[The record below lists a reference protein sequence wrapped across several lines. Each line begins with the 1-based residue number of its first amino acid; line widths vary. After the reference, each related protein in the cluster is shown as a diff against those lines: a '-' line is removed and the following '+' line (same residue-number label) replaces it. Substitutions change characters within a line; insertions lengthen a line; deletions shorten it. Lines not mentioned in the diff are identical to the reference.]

1 MIPVE
6 PRILDAISAPEDLKV
21 LTYPELSILA
31 QEIRE
36 EIVSTCAENGGH
48 IASSL
53 GAVEIVLAA
62 HRVLNCP
69 HDKLVFDVGH
79 QAYAH
84 KLVTGRR
91 SQFPKLRTYGGLSG
105 FTKPEESPYD
115 AHPSGHASDSLSVA
129 AGYAKAAQ
137 LNGSNEKVVAVIGD
151 ASLSGGMAFEA
162 LNYIGQ
168 AQLPMVIIL
177 NDNMMSISRNVG
189 ALMKHLGNMRAD
201 NRYRKL
207 RDAAQEELEASGVL
221 GKILLDLGKRAKESA
236 KQFFLASSMI
246 FESLGITCTA
256 PIDGHNIRE
265 LEDTLRLVLQTEGP
279 VLVHVVTKKGAG
291 YAPAEQDPER
301 FHGVGP
307 FEVATGA
314 AKPKKPA
321 PPAFTTV
328 FGQALLEEG
337 RADDAVVAITAAMEG
352 GTGLKPFAE
361 QFPER
366 FIDVG
371 IAEENAVGLA
381 SGLAFAGK
389 KPVVAIYSTFLQR
402 SFDQIVVDCALSQ
415 ANVVLAI
422 DRAGLVGEDGATHH
436 GAFDLVYMRTVPH
449 MRVLA
454 PADEADLVNAL
465 HTALALPGPV
475 SLRYPRGNG
484 MGVSVPE
491 VPQMLEVGKSRLVR
505 EGSDACVLA
514 FGPVAYRAM
523 EAAEMLAEE
532 GIDVRV
538 VDMLWA
544 KPLDKEAVL
553 AAAETGCVITAEEG
567 AMVGGCGEGVI
578 EVLAQHRAQCSVTTL
593 ALPDRFV
600 RHGSVPQLLHEV
612 GLDAEGIA
620 ESVRNA
626 FLQ

>member
-1 MIPVE
+1 ME
-6 PRILDAISAPEDLKV
+6 PLRILDAINSPADLKV
-21 LTYPELSILA
+21 LTYPELDILA
-31 QEIRE
+31 QEIRD
-36 EIVSTCAENGGH
+36 EIIATCSANGGH

-69 HDKLVFDVGH
+69 DDKLLFDVGH

-84 KLVTGRR
+84 KLVTGRLGR
-91 SQFPKLRTYGGLSG
+91 FPTLRTYGGISG
-105 FTKPEESPYD
+105 FTKPEESPFD

-137 LNGSNEKVVAVIGD
+137 LDGSDRKVVAVIGD

-207 RDAAQEELEASGVL
+207 RDAAQEELEAGGAIS
-221 GKILLDLGKRAKESA
+221 KTLLDLGKRAKESA
-236 KQFFLASSMI
+236 KQFFLASSMM

-256 PIDGHNIRE
+256 PIDGHDIRE

-279 VLVHVVTKKGAG
+279 VLVHVVTRKGAG

-307 FEVATGA
+307 FDVATGA
-314 AKPKKPA
+314 AKPKPSA

-328 FGQALLEEG
+328 FGKALLKEG
-337 RADDAVVAITAAMEG
+337 EADERVMAITAAMEG
-352 GTGLKPFAE
+352 GTGLKSFAE
-361 QFPER
+361 AYPQR

-371 IAEENAVGLA
+371 IAEENAVALA

-402 SFDQIVVDCALSQ
+402 SFDQIVINCALSQ

-436 GAFDLVYMRTVPH
+436 GAFDLVYMRTIPH
-449 MRVLA
+449 MKVLA

-465 HTALALPGPV
+465 HTALALEGPV
-475 SLRYPRGNG
+475 SLRYPRGS
-484 MGVSVPE
+484 GVGAPVPDE
-491 VPQMLEVGKSRLVR
+491 PCLLEVGKSRLLR
-505 EGSDACVLA
+505 QGSDACILA
-514 FGPVAYRAM
+514 FGTIAYRAL
-523 EAAEMLAEE
+523 EAAEMLADE
-532 GIDVRV
+532 GISVRV

-544 KPLDKEAVL
+544 KPLDEEAILSAV
-553 AAAETGCVITAEEG
+553 ETGCVVTAEEG
-567 AMVGGCGEGVI
+567 AIVGGCGEGVI
-578 EVLAQHRAQCSVTTL
+578 EVMSQHRVQCPVTTL
-593 ALPDRFV
+593 ALPDSFV

-620 ESVRNA
+620 EAVRNLY
-626 FLQ
+626 LQ

>member
-1 MIPVE
+1 MAA
-6 PRILDAISAPEDLKV
+6 PRILDAVNSPADLKV
-21 LTYPELSILA
+21 LTYPELDILA

-36 EIVSTCAENGGH
+36 EIINTCSENGGH

-53 GAVEIVLAA
+53 GAVEIILAA

-69 HDKLVFDVGH
+69 DDKLIFDVGH

-84 KLVTGRR
+84 KLVTGRLA
-91 SQFPKLRTYGGLSG
+91 QFASLRTYGGLSG

-137 LNGSNEKVVAVIGD
+137 LNGSGQKVVTVIGD

-168 AQLPMVIIL
+168 AELPMVIIL
-177 NDNMMSISRNVG
+177 NDNEMSISRNVG

-201 NRYRKL
+201 NRYRKS
-207 RDAAQEELEASGVL
+207 RDAAQEALESHGVL
-221 GKILLDLGKRAKESA
+221 GKTLLDLGKRAKESA

-291 YAPAEQDPER
+291 YEPAEQDPER

-307 FEVATGA
+307 FDIATGA
-314 AKPKKPA
+314 NKPKKPA
-321 PPAFTTV
+321 PPAFTNV
-328 FGQALLEEG
+328 FGDALVKEGQADEN
-337 RADDAVVAITAAMEG
+337 VVAITAAMEG
-352 GTGLKPFAE
+352 GTGLKAFAE
-361 QFPER
+361 AFPER
-366 FIDVG
+366 FIDTG
-371 IAEENAVGLA
+371 IAEENAVALA
-381 SGLAFAGK
+381 SGLAFGGK

-402 SFDQIVVDCALSQ
+402 SFDQIIIDCALSQ

-436 GAFDLVYMRTVPH
+436 GAFDLVYMRTIPH

-454 PADEADLVNAL
+454 PADETDLVNAL

-475 SLRYPRGNG
+475 SLRYPRGAG
-484 MGVSVPE
+484 MGAPVPE
-491 VPQMLEVGKSRLVR
+491 EPQMLEVGKSRLLR
-505 EGSDACVLA
+505 EGNDACVLA
-514 FGPVAYRAM
+514 FGTVAYRAL
-523 EAAEMLAEE
+523 EAAEMLAAE
-532 GIDVRV
+532 GINVRV

-544 KPLDKEAVL
+544 KPLDEEAIL
-553 AAAETGCVITAEEG
+553 AAAETGCVVTAEEG
-567 AMVGGCGEGVI
+567 AIVGGCGEGVI
-578 EVLAQHRAQCSVTTL
+578 EVLSQHRVQCPVTTL

-620 ESVRNA
+620 TSIRKA
-626 FLQ
+626 LS

>member
-1 MIPVE
+1 MAA
-6 PRILDAISAPEDLKV
+6 PRILDAVNSPADLKV
-21 LTYPELSILA
+21 LTYPELDILA

-36 EIVSTCAENGGH
+36 EIINTCSENGGH

-53 GAVEIVLAA
+53 GAVEIILAA

-69 HDKLVFDVGH
+69 DDKLIFDVGH

-84 KLVTGRR
+84 KLVTGRLA
-91 SQFPKLRTYGGLSG
+91 QFASLRTYGGLSG

-137 LNGSNEKVVAVIGD
+137 LNGSGQKVVTVIGD

-168 AQLPMVIIL
+168 AELPMVIIL

-201 NRYRKL
+201 NRYRKS
-207 RDAAQEELEASGVL
+207 RDAAQEALESHGVL
-221 GKILLDLGKRAKESA
+221 GKTLLDLGKRAKESA

-291 YAPAEQDPER
+291 YEPAEQDPER

-307 FEVATGA
+307 FDIATGA
-314 AKPKKPA
+314 NKPKKPA
-321 PPAFTTV
+321 PPAFTNV
-328 FGQALLEEG
+328 FGDALVKEGQADEN
-337 RADDAVVAITAAMEG
+337 VVAITAAMEG
-352 GTGLKPFAE
+352 GTGLKAFAE
-361 QFPER
+361 AFPER
-366 FIDVG
+366 FIDTG
-371 IAEENAVGLA
+371 IAEENAVALA
-381 SGLAFAGK
+381 SGLAFGGK
-389 KPVVAIYSTFLQR
+389 KPVVAIYYTFLQR
-402 SFDQIVVDCALSQ
+402 SFDQIIIDCALSQ

-436 GAFDLVYMRTVPH
+436 GAFDLVYMRTIPH

-454 PADEADLVNAL
+454 PADETDLVNAL

-475 SLRYPRGNG
+475 SLRYPRGAG
-484 MGVSVPE
+484 MGAPVPE
-491 VPQMLEVGKSRLVR
+491 EPQMLEVGKSRLLR
-505 EGSDACVLA
+505 EGNDACVLA
-514 FGPVAYRAM
+514 FGTVAYRAL
-523 EAAEMLAEE
+523 EAAEMLAAE
-532 GIDVRV
+532 GINVRV

-544 KPLDKEAVL
+544 KPLDEEAIL
-553 AAAETGCVITAEEG
+553 AAAETGCVVTAEEG
-567 AMVGGCGEGVI
+567 AIVGGCGEGVI
-578 EVLAQHRAQCSVTTL
+578 EVLSQHRVQCPVTTL

-620 ESVRNA
+620 TSIRKA
-626 FLQ
+626 LS

>member
-1 MIPVE
+1 MAA
-6 PRILDAISAPEDLKV
+6 PRILDAVNSPADLKV
-21 LTYPELSILA
+21 LTYPELDILA

-36 EIVSTCAENGGH
+36 EIINTCSENGGH

-53 GAVEIVLAA
+53 GAVEIILAA

-69 HDKLVFDVGH
+69 DDKLIFDVGH

-84 KLVTGRR
+84 KLVTGRLA
-91 SQFPKLRTYGGLSG
+91 QFASLRTYGGLSG

-137 LNGSNEKVVAVIGD
+137 LNGSGQKVVTVIGD

-168 AQLPMVIIL
+168 AELPMVIIL

-201 NRYRKL
+201 NRYRKS
-207 RDAAQEELEASGVL
+207 RDAAQEALESHGVL
-221 GKILLDLGKRAKESA
+221 GKTLLDLGKRAKESA

-291 YAPAEQDPER
+291 YEPAEQDPER

-307 FEVATGA
+307 FDIATGA
-314 AKPKKPA
+314 NKPKKPA
-321 PPAFTTV
+321 PPAFTNV
-328 FGQALLEEG
+328 FGDALVKEGQADEN
-337 RADDAVVAITAAMEG
+337 VVAITAAMEG
-352 GTGLKPFAE
+352 GTGLKAFAE
-361 QFPER
+361 AFPER
-366 FIDVG
+366 FIDTG
-371 IAEENAVGLA
+371 IAEENAVALA
-381 SGLAFAGK
+381 SGLAFGGK

-402 SFDQIVVDCALSQ
+402 SFDQIIIDCALSQ

-436 GAFDLVYMRTVPH
+436 GAFDLVYMRTIPH

-454 PADEADLVNAL
+454 PADETDLVNAL

-475 SLRYPRGNG
+475 SLRYPRGAG
-484 MGVSVPE
+484 MGAPVPE
-491 VPQMLEVGKSRLVR
+491 EPQMLEVGKSRLLR
-505 EGSDACVLA
+505 EGNDACVLA
-514 FGPVAYRAM
+514 FGTVAYRAL
-523 EAAEMLAEE
+523 EAAEMLAAE
-532 GIDVRV
+532 GINVRV

-544 KPLDKEAVL
+544 KPLDEEAIL
-553 AAAETGCVITAEEG
+553 AAAETGCVVTAEEG
-567 AMVGGCGEGVI
+567 AIVGGCGEGVI
-578 EVLAQHRAQCSVTTL
+578 EVLSQHRVQCPVTTL

-620 ESVRNA
+620 TSIRKA
-626 FLQ
+626 LS

>member
-1 MIPVE
+1 ME
-6 PRILDAISAPEDLKV
+6 PLRILDAIKSPADLKV
-21 LTYPELSILA
+21 LTYPELAILA

-36 EIVSTCAENGGH
+36 EIIATCSANGGH

-69 HDKLVFDVGH
+69 DDKLLFDVGH

-84 KLVTGRR
+84 KLVTGRLG
-91 SQFPKLRTYGGLSG
+91 QFSTLRTYGGISG
-105 FTKPEESPYD
+105 FTKPEESPFD

-137 LNGSNEKVVAVIGD
+137 LDGSDRKVVAVIGD

-207 RDAAQEELEASGVL
+207 RDAAQEELEAGGAIS
-221 GKILLDLGKRAKESA
+221 KTLLDIGKRAKESA
-236 KQFFLASSMI
+236 KQFFLASSMM

-256 PIDGHNIRE
+256 PIDGHDIRE

-279 VLVHVVTKKGAG
+279 VLVHVVTRKGAG
-291 YAPAEQDPER
+291 YGPAEQDPER

-307 FEVATGA
+307 FDIATGA
-314 AKPKKPA
+314 AKPKPAA
-321 PPAFTTV
+321 PPSFTSV
-328 FGQALLEEG
+328 FGETLLKEG
-337 RADDAVVAITAAMEG
+337 EADDAVMAITAAMEG

-361 QFPER
+361 AYPQR

-371 IAEENAVGLA
+371 IAEENAVALA

-402 SFDQIVVDCALSQ
+402 SFDQIVINCALPQ

-449 MRVLA
+449 MKVLA
-454 PADEADLVNAL
+454 PADEADLANAL
-465 HTALALPGPV
+465 HTALALEGPV

-484 MGVSVPE
+484 VGAPVPDE
-491 VPQMLEVGKSRLVR
+491 PRLLEVGKSRLLR
-505 EGSDACVLA
+505 EGSDACILA
-514 FGPVAYRAM
+514 FGTIAYRAL
-523 EAAEMLAEE
+523 EAAEMLADE
-532 GIDVRV
+532 GISVRV

-544 KPLDKEAVL
+544 KPLDEEAIL
-553 AAAETGCVITAEEG
+553 AAAETGCVVTAEEG
-567 AMVGGCGEGVI
+567 AIVGGCGEGVI
-578 EVLAQHRAQCSVTTL
+578 EIMSQHRVQCPVTTL
-593 ALPDRFV
+593 ALPDSFV

-612 GLDAEGIA
+612 GLDSQGIA
-620 ESVRNA
+620 EAVRNLY
-626 FLQ
+626 LQ